1 MAAVA
6 SSASF
11 ILFKKSSPFQPH
23 PSLPSSLS
31 FSSSFSSYSSLS
43 ISHTRDSP
51 SLLLLPTTLKSLSKT
66 LALLREDP
74 ASTAEFSEK
83 ENGDDPSLRAVPCEL
98 YVCNI
103 PRSSD
108 ISELFVIF
116 QRFGTVRSVEIS
128 RNSETG
134 ISRGCGYVIM
144 SSIDEA
150 KSAVAALDGFDLG
163 GREVR
168 VRFSADV
175 FSRRKNVDAL
185 NSAPKSVCFESPY
198 KAYVG
203 NLAWSVRPEDLRER
217 FCQFGYVV
225 STRVLYDRK
234 GGKNRVY
241 GFISFSSS
249 KELKAALSSNGMVI
263 IFCLCNFTPIFLE

>member
-1 MAAVA
+1 M
-6 SSASF
+6 
-11 ILFKKSSPFQPH
+11 Q
-23 PSLPSSLS
+23 
-31 FSSSFSSYSSLS
+31 
-43 ISHTRDSP
+43 
-51 SLLLLPTTLKSLSKT
+51 
-66 LALLREDP
+66 
-74 ASTAEFSEK
+74 
-83 ENGDDPSLRAVPCEL
+83 
-98 YVCNI
+98 
-103 PRSSD
+103 
-108 ISELFVIF
+108 
-116 QRFGTVRSVEIS
+116 IS

-150 KSAVAALDGFDLG
+150 KSAVAALDGFVSWNFCVQTFSLFWNFLQRCFLMYFFTSVLHFQDLG

-175 FSRRKNVDAL
+175 FSRRKNVDVL

-249 KELKAALSSNGMVI
+249 KELKAALSSNGTVI
-263 IFCLCNFTPIFLE
+263 IFCLSILHLYFLSNKIDCYKKKKLHLYFKFLYHSLYLSALFIFFIVIPQHFPLRCAFVA